1 MQLGKNNIKRITLC
15 SVLIALAFALT
26 VVERAIPFAFNHY
39 GIKLGLA
46 NIVVLFA
53 IYKTNYLDA
62 FIVCVFK
69 ICFFGI
75 LFGGPVYFVYSLS
88 GGLLSFVV
96 MLITNKKLNII
107 TVSVLGSL
115 FFNIGQILC
124 ASIMLWT
131 TVVFYYLPYVLILS
145 VITGI
150 LIGLLTDVVIKRIKI

>member
-1 MQLGKNNIKRITLC
+1 MRLGKNNIKRITLC

-26 VVERAIPFAFNHY
+26 VVERVIPFLGTQY

-53 IYKTNYLDA
+53 LYKTNTIDA
-62 FIVCVFK
+62 LIVCVFK

-75 LFGGPVYFVYSLS
+75 LFGGPVYFAYSLC
-88 GGLLSFVV
+88 GGLLSFVI
-96 MLITNKKLNII
+96 MLLTIRYLSTI

-124 ASIMLWT
+124 ASIMLST
-131 TVVFYYLPYVLILS
+131 TVVFYYLPYILILS

-150 LIGLLTDVVIKRIKI
+150 LIGLLTDVAIKRMKI